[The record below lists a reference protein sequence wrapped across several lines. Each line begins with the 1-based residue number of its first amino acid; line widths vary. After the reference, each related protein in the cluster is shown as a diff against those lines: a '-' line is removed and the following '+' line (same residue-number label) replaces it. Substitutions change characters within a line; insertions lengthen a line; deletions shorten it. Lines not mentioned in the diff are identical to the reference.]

1 MRFLA
6 WLFVRVAFRL
16 RVKGIDNIPREGGV
30 LVAPNHVSYLD
41 PILAGCCIRR
51 RTFYMAR
58 ESLFRAPLFAAVMRW
73 SNAFPV
79 RRGRPAPGSFK
90 RALSVLRSGDVL
102 VMFPEGTRSETG
114 RVQEGQRG
122 FGMVASLAGVPVV
135 PVYIAGAFDAMPRGT
150 RRVRFVRVTVEYG
163 EPIMLAPKET
173 GKRDRRYE
181 EACGRVIQEIRRL
194 EEKHCPQG

>member
-90 RALSVLRSGDVL
+90 RALSVLRNGDVL
-102 VMFPEGTRSETG
+102 VMFPEGTRSRTG
-114 RVQEGQRG
+114 KVQEGQRG
-122 FGMVASLAGVPVV
+122 FGMLALLAGVPVV
-135 PVYIAGAFDAMPRGT
+135 PVYLAGAFEAMPRGT
-150 RRVRFVRVTVEYG
+150 RRVRVVRVTVQYG
-163 EPIMLAPKET
+163 EPIRLELKGT
-173 GKRDRRYE
+173 GKRGRRYA
-181 EACGRVIQEIRRL
+181 EATDRVMQGIRRL
-194 EEKHCPQG
+194 EERYCAQG